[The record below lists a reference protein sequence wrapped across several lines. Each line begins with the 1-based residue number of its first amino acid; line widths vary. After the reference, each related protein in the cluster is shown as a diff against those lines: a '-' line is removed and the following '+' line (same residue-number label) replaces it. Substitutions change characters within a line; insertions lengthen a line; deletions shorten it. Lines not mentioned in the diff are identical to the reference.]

1 MTPRCSRCR
10 HGAKPSKVTQAM
22 RDWWLERFTIDQ
34 IRAMAAGIWP
44 DSGDHEATTNDDLFS
59 TKKTKAPH

>member
-1 MTPRCSRCR
+1 
-10 HGAKPSKVTQAM
+10 M